1 MVVAMIVV
9 EKVRYDEAGR
19 GGEGGE
25 EEVDGR
31 VIEGMGS
38 VALVGGEKAVGGCKR
53 KAREAAVAGVTSGSR
68 LGG

>member
-19 GGEGGE
+19 GEGGE

-38 VALVGGEKAVGGCKR
+38 VALVGVRKR
-53 KAREAAVAGVTSGSR
+53 WVVVRERLARRRS
-68 LGG
+68 LG